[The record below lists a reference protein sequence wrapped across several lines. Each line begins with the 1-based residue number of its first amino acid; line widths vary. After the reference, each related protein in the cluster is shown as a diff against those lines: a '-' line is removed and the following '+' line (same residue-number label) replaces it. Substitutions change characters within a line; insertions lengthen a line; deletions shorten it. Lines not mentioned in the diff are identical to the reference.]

1 MKFTG
6 GRIPYGFQAL
16 GGELVFD
23 SRGTGPK
30 LVTLMRAH
38 RHGHSYRGIAQ
49 AIKAQGWEGPGGG
62 EWNYGSVARVIK
74 RGKELS
80 HLIPFE
86 YAIF

>member
-1 MKFTG
+1 MKFVG
-6 GRIPYGFQAL
+6 GSAPYGFVAID
-16 GGELVFD
+16 GELCFD
-23 SRGTGPK
+23 YGPRGQHLVHLMK
-30 LVTLMRAH
+30 LH
-38 RHGHSYRGIAQ
+38 RYGYSYRSIAETGIAQ
-49 AIKAQGWEGPGGG
+49 GWRGPAGG